1 MPTQPRPEQIRN
13 LLEKA
18 PKGPLVMLNLLK
30 FKEKAEYAD
39 GRQTDLSGAQAYGL
53 YGQEMRKLIE
63 ADGGRIVFSAPM
75 NVLVIGDGDL
85 EWDAVG
91 IAEYASIESFQQITA
106 SPKYQEI
113 GAHRVAGLEHQLL
126 INLAYPV

>member
-13 LLEKA
+13 LLAKA